1 MIEDHFGL
9 QDESY
14 WTDPWAN
21 RKAAQRSL
29 MISGHEDFMIG
40 APKVAALDRHRTLP
54 LAILRVRKAQGGS
67 PVDFRAAAV
76 LAAWDK
82 NMGKLNARLAFPKPA
97 PVPASSQRPADQ
109 RPAGAAASKDDSF
122 SGDATAMV
130 SEASTLDLAARL
142 KLTPEANEFI
152 VSLVCMDKRSNG
164 CRIKVIDS
172 ASFQD
177 EAAQAFVRAYREEQL
192 GPPRIHP
199 EEADPEKGEAQEKNR
214 TSYARQA
221 ASPGIPEEAGIAL
234 VSQRVTVI
242 RADRPCLIHGSFRL
256 PAKALSPPPS
266 ARPSPPA
273 PVSPAANPKDSRAPA
288 PTAIVPI
295 ALMLTGS
302 VQASPLVLNLNVP
315 SYAPLERSGGE
326 NLATGYFTFDLC
338 AQAALAGVVQTYF
351 IYAFSGEVVAGPS
364 LAAFVNPVL
373 TWKTHEEQARAVAP
387 A

>member
-9 QDESY
+9 EDESY

-29 MISGHEDFMIG
+29 MKSGHEDFMIG
-40 APKVAALDRHRTLP
+40 APKVMALDRHRTLP

-76 LAAWDK
+76 VAAWDK

-97 PVPASSQRPADQ
+97 SVPLAPKRSAGS
-109 RPAGAAASKDDSF
+109 PAGKGDSF
-122 SGDATAMV
+122 SGDATAMI

-142 KLTPEANEFI
+142 KLPPAANEFI

-164 CRIKVIDS
+164 CRIKVIES
-172 ASFQD
+172 ASYQD
-177 EAAQAFVRAYREEQL
+177 EAAEEFVQAYREEQL

-199 EEADPEKGEAQEKNR
+199 QAESAGKGEPPDKNL
-214 TSYARQA
+214 TSYAQQP
-221 ASPGIPEEAGIAL
+221 ASPEIPEEAGIAL

-256 PAKALSPPPS
+256 PAKALSPI
-266 ARPSPPA
+266 AIG
-273 PVSPAANPKDSRAPA
+273 KDSKMPA
-288 PTAIVPI
+288 PTAIVPM

-302 VQASPLVLNLNVP
+302 VQASPIVLNLNVP
-315 SYAPLERSGGE
+315 SYAPLERRGGE
-326 NLATGYFTFDLC
+326 NLATGYFTLDLC
-338 AQAALAGVVQTYF
+338 AQARLAGVVQTYF
-351 IYAFSGEVVAGPS
+351 IYAFSGEAVAGPA

-373 TWKTHEEQARAVAP
+373 TWKTREEQARVAVP
-387 A
+387 I

>member
-9 QDESY
+9 EDESY

-29 MISGHEDFMIG
+29 MKSGHEDFMIG

-76 LAAWDK
+76 VAAWDK

-97 PVPASSQRPADQ
+97 SVPEPK
-109 RPAGAAASKDDSF
+109 RPAGSPAGSHAAKGDSF
-122 SGDATAMV
+122 SGDATAMI

-142 KLTPEANEFI
+142 QLPPAANEFI
-152 VSLVCMDKRSNG
+152 VSLVCMDRRSNG
-164 CRIKVIDS
+164 CRIKVIES
-172 ASFQD
+172 ASYHD
-177 EAAQAFVRAYREEQL
+177 EAAEEFVRAYREEQL

-199 EEADPEKGEAQEKNR
+199 QAEGAGNGESPEKNL
-214 TSYARQA
+214 TSYAQQP
-221 ASPGIPEEAGIAL
+221 ASPEIPEETGIAL
-234 VSQRVTVI
+234 VAQRVTVI
-242 RADRPCLIHGSFRL
+242 RADRPCVIHGSFRL
-256 PAKALSPPPS
+256 PARALSPRP
-266 ARPSPPA
+266 AAKPSPQPSVPLTATAKDPKA
-273 PVSPAANPKDSRAPA
+273 PT

-302 VQASPLVLNLNVP
+302 VHASPLVLNLNVP

-326 NLATGYFTFDLC
+326 YLATGYFSLDLC
-338 AQAALAGVVQTYF
+338 AQVQLAGVVQTYF
-351 IYAFSGEVVAGPS
+351 IYAFSGEVAAGPA

-373 TWKTHEEQARAVAP
+373 TWKTHEEQARMAVSL
-387 A
+387 